1 MNDDIKIVVE
11 IALLLI
17 GSGLGVGYW
26 NRFTYK
32 EQYEEIKAD
41 LDKLKIEYNDI
52 KKQLIDYQ
60 NKSDR
65 INEVLDFNE
74 HEFEE
79 NPDMALKFLKYMNKK
94 RINGA

>member
-1 MNDDIKIVVE
+1 MSDVKIIIE

-26 NRFTYK
+26 QRFTYK
-32 EQYEEIKAD
+32 KQYDAIKAD
-41 LDKLKIEYNDI
+41 LEKLKIEYSDI
-52 KKQLIDYQ
+52 KRKLTDYQ

-79 NPDMALKFLKYMNKK
+79 NPDMALKFLKYINKK
-94 RINGA
+94 RINEG

>member
-1 MNDDIKIVVE
+1 MNDVKIIIE
-11 IALLLI
+11 ITLLLI

-26 NRFTYK
+26 QRFTYK
-32 EQYEEIKAD
+32 KQYDAIKAD
-41 LDKLKIEYNDI
+41 LEQLRIEYNDI
-52 KKQLIDYQ
+52 KRQLLDYQ

-74 HEFEE
+74 QEFEE

-94 RINGA
+94 RINEG